1 MIIEIINKSELF
13 FAFLSKFG
21 NKHGLS
27 KITDYEFRNIYRV
40 IDKHLFFLSVIKY
53 GLEFKEINY
62 SM

>member
-1 MIIEIINKSELF
+1 MNKSELF
-13 FAFLSKFG
+13 FAFLSYIA

-40 IDKHLFFLSVIKY
+40 IDKHLFFLFVIKY
-53 GLEFKEINY
+53 GIEFEEIKF